1 MQKWQKWQNWP
12 KRQSSIPEPVR
23 PIRVFAFTSGKGGV
37 GKTNIVANVA
47 TALTLAGKRVAVLD
61 GDLGLSNLG
70 LFFGGHSTHSL
81 VDFFAGTCPLEEI
94 ITPQRHGLLLFPATS
109 GLQPVATLS
118 DRQKQA
124 LVSALDALPLD
135 IEFLLIDTGPGVSD
149 VVTYFATAAHEIV
162 LVVTPEPTSVADAT
176 VLIKVLATV
185 YHEKR
190 FWLLANT
197 VATENEARRLYDSL
211 VRATLPLSVSLRLL
225 GRIPH
230 DPALGQAVAECQLVV
245 ESAPTCPASCAFE
258 TSAQALMTTATLSPH
273 VKGGLQFFFQQLCT
287 SQQSAYTS
295 NGAPGPTHPA

>member
-1 MQKWQKWQNWP
+1 MQNWQNWP

-61 GDLGLSNLG
+61 GDLGLSNLE
-70 LFFGGHSTHSL
+70 LFFGGRSTNSL
-81 VDFFAGTCPLEEI
+81 ADFFAGTCPLEEI
-94 ITPQRHGLLLFPATS
+94 ITLRRQGLLLFPAAS
-109 GLQPVATLS
+109 GLQTVATLS
-118 DRQKQA
+118 DVQKQA
-124 LVSALDALPLD
+124 LVTAMDALPLD

-149 VVTYFATAAHEIV
+149 VVTYFATAAQEIV
-162 LVVTPEPTSVADAT
+162 VVVTPEPTAVADAT
-176 VLIKVLATV
+176 ALIKVLATV

-197 VATENEARRLYDSL
+197 VATANEARRLYDTL

-230 DPALGQAVAECQLVV
+230 DPALGQAVAECRLVV
-245 ESAPTCPASCAFE
+245 ESTPTCPASRAFE
-258 TSAQALMTTATLSPH
+258 TVAQTLMTTAAQRPH
-273 VKGGLQFFFQQLCT
+273 VKGGLQFFFQQQLCT
-287 SQQSAYTS
+287 SQQSAYIT
-295 NGAPGPTHPA
+295 NGAPGQTHPS